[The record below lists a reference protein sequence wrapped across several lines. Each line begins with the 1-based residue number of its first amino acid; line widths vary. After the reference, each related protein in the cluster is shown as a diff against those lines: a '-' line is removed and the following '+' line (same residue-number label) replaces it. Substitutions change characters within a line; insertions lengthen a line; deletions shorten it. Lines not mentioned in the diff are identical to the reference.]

1 MKRYDKNND
10 GILDKDELSQMGGDP
25 QKYDANHDGKVTM
38 DELVAGLKGFSP
50 SSDDA
55 DSGGKAKAPTA
66 TASSSGGGAKSYG
79 GRRRYLTSADL
90 LPAGLPDRFF
100 KLDTDGDG
108 QIEMSEFATVWSD
121 DKAREF
127 AKYDLNGD
135 GVITADEWLK
145 VDGPKK

>member
-55 DSGGKAKAPTA
+55 DSGGKAKARLRQLHHLVA
-66 TASSSGGGAKSYG
+66 VRKA
-79 GRRRYLTSADL
+79 
-90 LPAGLPDRFF
+90 
-100 KLDTDGDG
+100 
-108 QIEMSEFATVWSD
+108 MVVD
-121 DKAREF
+121 DA
-127 AKYDLNGD
+127 
-135 GVITADEWLK
+135 I
-145 VDGPKK
+145 